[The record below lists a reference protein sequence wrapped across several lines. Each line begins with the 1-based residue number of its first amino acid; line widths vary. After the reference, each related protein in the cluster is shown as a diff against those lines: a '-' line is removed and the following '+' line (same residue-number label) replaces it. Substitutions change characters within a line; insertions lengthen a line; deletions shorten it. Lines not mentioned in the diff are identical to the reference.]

1 MGLQLSSLLRQPLL
15 RLTPTSLATV
25 LAMPASATLVMPAT
39 EDLAMLVTLPPM
51 LPATPVSPPLPPGT
65 LLDLPLLL
73 SPLSEELTLVPDVTL
88 PTLLESSM
96 SPRGRLRLRLM
107 LTMVPTVSA
116 TLVSATL
123 VSDMLVS
130 AMLPLQLLLSLP
142 SLLWPLLPS
151 PLSEELTLV
160 PDVTSPTLLESS
172 TSPRGRLMPSTV
184 PTVLATL
191 VSDTPVWDTAMP
203 VLATLPLPLLLWPLS
218 LLLLLL
224 LLPATP
230 TFPPLP
236 LSPPLELPLLPSL
249 LSEELMPELD
259 VMSPTLLESSTLLR
273 YCSKQLCFV
282 RF

>member
-1 MGLQLSSLLRQPLL
+1 MG
-15 RLTPTSLATV
+15 
-25 LAMPASATLVMPAT
+25 
-39 EDLAMLVTLPPM
+39 
-51 LPATPVSPPLPPGT
+51 
-65 LLDLPLLL
+65 
-73 SPLSEELTLVPDVTL
+73 
-88 PTLLESSM
+88 LESSM

-107 LTMVPTVSA
+107 LTMVPTVSV

-142 SLLWPLLPS
+142 SLLWPLLLPAPLVSLPLLPRTLLDLPLLLS

-172 TSPRGRLMPSTV
+172 TSPRGRLRLMPSTV

-203 VLATLPLPLLLWPLS
+203 VLATWALPLWPLS
-218 LLLLLL
+218 LLLWLL

-259 VMSPTLLESSTLLR
+259 VTSPTLLESSTLLR

>member
-1 MGLQLSSLLRQPLL
+1 M
-15 RLTPTSLATV
+15 
-25 LAMPASATLVMPAT
+25 
-39 EDLAMLVTLPPM
+39 
-51 LPATPVSPPLPPGT
+51 GT

-107 LTMVPTVSA
+107 LTMVPTVSV
-116 TLVSATL
+116 TLVSAT
-123 VSDMLVS
+123 LVS

-142 SLLWPLLPS
+142 SLLWPLLLPATLVSLPLLPS

-203 VLATLPLPLLLWPLS
+203 VLATLLLPLLLWPLS